1 MFTFFSCH
9 TGVVYTFS
17 HSPLVFLTL
26 VSDGT
31 ARFRFRCSARI
42 LNQLENVE
50 MEGILKQEFI
60 AYPFW
65 CYFFL
70 HFSVKFFHRRNS
82 LFIPVAFLFSP
93 VNGHPLS
100 RLRSIFLP
108 RKKVFPPEAE
118 KSSFRCHY
126 CHTQLHHYPYK
137 NENVNLFIFFQCFF
151 KDKFG
156 ILPTKPYLCPNSA
169 SQRWAEG
176 LLSKRCY

>member
-1 MFTFFSCH
+1 MKAHGYSFSRLSLPDFSRQFFASLAESVYVFFSCH
-9 TGVVYTFS
+9 TGAVYTFS
-17 HSPLVFLTL
+17 HSPLFFLTL

-31 ARFRFRCSARI
+31 VGFRFRCSARI

-70 HFSVKFFHRRNS
+70 HFSVKFFHCRNS
-82 LFIPVAFLFSP
+82 LFMPVSILFSP

-100 RLRSIFLP
+100 RCRSIFLP

-118 KSSFRCHY
+118 KSSSRGLHYHKQPCH
-126 CHTQLHHYPYK
+126 CPYK
-137 NENVNLFIFFQCFF
+137 KENVNSFCLFSMFFQ
-151 KDKFG
+151 
-156 ILPTKPYLCPNSA
+156 A
-169 SQRWAEG
+169 
-176 LLSKRCY
+176 